1 MEQQTQANTKPNNI
15 KQKQVNQKTTHNV
28 NQQPRMK
35 SSENTILVGKKPS
48 MAYAVGVL
56 TQFSNGQDE
65 VHIKARGLSISKA
78 VDVAEIVRRKLM
90 RDVKIASIEIGTEE
104 MQIDNGQK
112 RNVSTICVKLAK

>member
-1 MEQQTQANTKPNNI
+1 MVNTKPDGMKQNQQQRPMQNN
-15 KQKQVNQKTTHNV
+15 Q

-35 SSENTILVGKKPS
+35 SSENTILVGKKPL

-56 TQFSNGQDE
+56 TQFSNGQNE
-65 VHIKARGLSISKA
+65 VNIKARGLSISKA

-90 RDVKIASIEIGTEE
+90 RDAKIASIEIGTEE